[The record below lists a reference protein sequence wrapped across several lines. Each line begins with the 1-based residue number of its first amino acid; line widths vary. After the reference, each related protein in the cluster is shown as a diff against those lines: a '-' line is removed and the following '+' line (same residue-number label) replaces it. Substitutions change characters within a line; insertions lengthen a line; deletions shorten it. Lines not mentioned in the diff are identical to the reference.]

1 MEFDKQL
8 RIQMWFKTDVY
19 HFQGTKHFQIVFF
32 PKLTEHTFT
41 SKHHQS
47 NKNRS
52 QRFLVFFNK
61 LIINHCLS
69 NQGQSLSQF
78 TSFNLSCYLMF
89 CISLEICVSWHWP
102 SLESLYSF
110 MPSTEFRSLSS
121 FPWTFEQAVNDLI
134 GPNTLYL
141 FISCIL
147 SSQLQEEVFQSFC
160 FKNLHDS
167 KLPQN
172 EVQTLSHTFSPA
184 CFSCLI
190 ACHTHI
196 PIGLLI
202 CYTFLYSQNLPS
214 TSQFLFIFAKAVPSL
229 LNIIPFLHS

>member
-1 MEFDKQL
+1 MVQDRCL
-8 RIQMWFKTDVY
+8 PLSGNKT
-19 HFQGTKHFQIVFF
+19 FSNSFF
-32 PKLTEHTFT
+32 FSPKLTEHTFT

-52 QRFLVFFNK
+52 QKILVFFNK
-61 LIINHCLS
+61 LITNHCLS

-102 SLESLYSF
+102 SLEKSLYSF

-121 FPWTFEQAVNDLI
+121 FPWTFEQASKWSHWPQYSVLI
-134 GPNTLYL
+134 YLLYSVLPTLRGG
-141 FISCIL
+141 IS
-147 SSQLQEEVFQSFC
+147 SPSA
-160 FKNLHDS
+160 S
-167 KLPQN
+167 KTCMIQNYPQN

-196 PIGLLI
+196 PIGLLSMLHFSLFSKLAKHI
-202 CYTFLYSQNLPS
+202 TVPLYLC
-214 TSQFLFIFAKAVPSL
+214 
-229 LNIIPFLHS
+229 